1 MRRFVRGAMALASV
15 AMCAPAMVAAQAKP
29 VVAVLYFDN
38 NSIGK
43 DAADYAGVGKG
54 MAELMTNDL
63 LANQNLTVVERERV
77 QALMVEQNLTRQG
90 SIDPQ
95 TAIRLGKI
103 IGAQYM
109 IYGSFMSDGK
119 GQVVLTGKTV
129 NVETSVISNPVRIN
143 TRGDDVL
150 GMIAQFTAKMTSE
163 MKIPALRVGQAGG
176 PATSPPGQ
184 PAASPAAPAQHA
196 EHTPAQPAA
205 AKPASAKPT
214 QVAAAKARKMDMKTA
229 MLYSKALE
237 EEDAGN
243 KSKAVELYRQ
253 VDVKFPDYAPVQ
265 KKIKSLSN
273 G

>member
-1 MRRFVRGAMALASV
+1 MALASV
-15 AMCAPAMVAAQAKP
+15 AMFVPAVVAAQAKP

-38 NSIGK
+38 NSVGK
-43 DAADYAGVGKG
+43 DAADYNGVGKG
-54 MAELMTNDL
+54 IAELMTNDL
-63 LANQNLTVVERERV
+63 LSNPNVTVVERERV

-109 IYGSFMSDGK
+109 IYGAFMSDGR
-119 GQVVLTGKTV
+119 GNVVLTGKTV
-129 NVETSVISNPVRIN
+129 NVETSVISNPMRIN
-143 TRGDDVL
+143 AKGDDVL
-150 GMIAQFTAKMTSE
+150 GMIAQLTQKMATE
-163 MKIPALRVGQAGG
+163 MKIPALRVGQAGTPSTT
-176 PATSPPGQ
+176 PASQ
-184 PAASPAAPAQHA
+184 PAAAAPAQQHA
-196 EHTPAQPAA
+196 EHAPAQPAA
-205 AKPASAKPT
+205 SQPAAKPVEAKPT
-214 QVAAAKARKMDMKTA
+214 QVAQAKPARKMDMKTA

-237 EEDAGN
+237 EQDAGN
-243 KSKAVELYRQ
+243 NSKALELYRQ